1 MNFIRKFIFLTNKK
15 FDYVFFS
22 EGRYYQTYFDEFIKL
37 IAKNINND
45 LIYLSSDKNDVI
57 NEKNI
62 RNIYIGN
69 GFLRLFYLSVIK
81 CKYFFMTLTDL
92 NNHNIRR
99 SKNIEKYV
107 YIFHA
112 ANSTHR
118 AYTKKAFNNYDI
130 ILCPGIKH
138 EEEIKKTENLY
149 KLKKKKLVRSGYFFL
164 DKIINLNLKQNNK
177 ILTILVAPSWNYK
190 NTNFVNDYLEQLL
203 FNLLSANKYKV
214 IFRPHPETL
223 KREKKIID
231 IIKNKYSSNK
241 SFSIDLDKENLIS
254 LQKSDLLITD
264 YSGIAIEYI
273 IGLKKPTI
281 FFSKYKKVHNSDYK
295 LISEKTLEDEVKE
308 KFGLSIEDPKFE
320 KINSYIEQALVNH
333 ANNQNDIDFFL
344 KKNFFNIGQSSTLT
358 AKLFINQKL

>member
-1 MNFIRKFIFLTNKK
+1 MNFIKKFIFLTNKK

-37 IAKNINND
+37 IAKNINNE

-118 AYTKKAFNNYDI
+118 AYTKNAFNNYDI

-164 DKIINLNLKQNNK
+164 DKIRNLNLKQNNK
-177 ILTILVAPSWNYK
+177 ILTILLAPSWNYN
-190 NTNFVNDYLEQLL
+190 NTNFVNDYLDQLL

-231 IIKNKYSSNK
+231 IIKNKYSSYK

-264 YSGIAIEYI
+264 YSGIAIEFI

-333 ANNQNDIDFFL
+333 ANNQKDIDFFL
-344 KKNFFNIGQSSTLT
+344 KNNFFNIDQSAIFT
-358 AKLFINQKL
+358 AKLFTNQKL